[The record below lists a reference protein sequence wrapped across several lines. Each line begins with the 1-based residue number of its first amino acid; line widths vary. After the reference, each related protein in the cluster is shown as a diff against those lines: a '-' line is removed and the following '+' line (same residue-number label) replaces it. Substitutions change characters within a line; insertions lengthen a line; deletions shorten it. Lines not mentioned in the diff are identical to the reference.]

1 MDFESF
7 FQTATGWRPYGHQAR
22 IARDGLPDALTAPTG
37 TGKTGV
43 ILAWLWRLLYG
54 PGPAVTPRRLIYA
67 LPPGWLA
74 DSAGALAREWLAR
87 LELTELVGLHLAMGP
102 WGENLGDWRENLH
115 RPAIVIGNADVL
127 VSKALSRGFGIGR
140 ALSPIDFGLVTN
152 GAHWVL
158 DEARLCPQAAAT
170 LRRLAGWAGE
180 GETAE
185 PFGITLLSSLTGTE
199 AIGIAAGERAG
210 ELASRL
216 GARRTIRR
224 GPGEPGDYLTV
235 ARLAA
240 ERHRP
245 GTMTLV
251 VLNTVAAAQAV
262 HRQLRGE
269 GVTGTLLHPRLR
281 GIERAARL
289 AEIAAPGQDMIV
301 VTAQVAEGL
310 DLSAAVL
317 VTEAAPWPALVQR
330 AGRCNRDGAV
340 LDAELWW
347 LPQAS
352 DHQHTDAAR
361 AELNRLEGTAV
372 TTEEL
377 AARAVPSASRQVAA
391 IGREAFAELFDTT
404 AVVDV
409 RPYLLDGDDL
419 DVELAWATWT
429 QGPDGA
435 PDPEVRHPPAEYR
448 CRVPIGEA
456 MRLAGQRPVW
466 RFDRSADRWL
476 RLGEDPTAPPGPL
489 ELLLVNAVDGG
500 YDPGCGFD
508 PAASGPVPDSPEL
521 LTPAEMTERAAAEA
535 AVPAEPSRPWQSL
548 AEHSDQVRDQAA
560 ALLAVLAPR
569 VPPDAARATIVAA
582 HLHDAGKAHPV
593 WQDALCAL
601 AGESEAL
608 AVAAGRPWAKSG
620 KNGGLQFAGGA
631 GFRHEL
637 ASLLLLDGPLAGL
650 LAASPDP
657 DLTRYLVLAHHG
669 LLRVQVRDSGASP
682 VVPDGPLTFGLAQG
696 TRTPIPAI
704 FGQPATTL
712 LTDLAPFG
720 PDGGGTWRQTVLRL
734 LARYGPFTLAY
745 LETIV
750 RIADWR
756 ASGGKDLPE
765 GQAGGKRKL
774 LWTKSG
780 E

>member
-7 FQTATGWRPYGHQAR
+7 FQAATGCRPYGYQAR

-54 PGPAVTPRRLIYA
+54 RGPAVTPRRLIYA

-74 DSAGALAREWLAR
+74 DSAGARVREWLTR
-87 LELTELVGLHLAMGP
+87 LELTEQVGLHVAMGP
-102 WGENLGDWRENLH
+102 WGENLGDWRENMH
-115 RPAIVIGNADVL
+115 RPAIVIGNSDVL
-127 VSKALSRGFGIGR
+127 VSKALNRGFGTGR
-140 ALSPIDFGLVTN
+140 ALSPIDFCLVTN
-152 GAHWVL
+152 GAQWIVE
-158 DEARLCPQAAAT
+158 EARLCPQATAT

-185 PFGITLLSSLTGTE
+185 PFGITLLSSLTETE
-199 AIGIAAGERAG
+199 PIGIAPGERAG
-210 ELASRL
+210 ELACRL

-224 GPGEPGDYLTV
+224 APAEPGDYRTV

-240 ERHRP
+240 ARHRP
-245 GTMTLV
+245 GTITLV
-251 VLNTVAAAQAV
+251 VLNTVPAAQTV
-262 HRQLRGE
+262 HRLLRGE
-269 GVTGTLLHPRLR
+269 GVTRTLLHPRLR

-289 AEIAAPGQDMIV
+289 ADIAAPGEDMIV

-317 VTEAAPWPALVQR
+317 VTEAAPWPALVRR

-340 LDAELWW
+340 PDAELWW
-347 LPQAS
+347 LPQAG
-352 DHQHTDAAR
+352 DHDDSAAAC
-361 AELNRLEGTAV
+361 AELNAFEGTAV
-372 TTEEL
+372 STEDL
-377 AARAVPSASRQVAA
+377 AARAVPSGSSGSRQVAA

-404 AVVDV
+404 AEIDV
-409 RPYLLDGDDL
+409 SAYLLDGDDL

-429 QGPDGA
+429 PGPDGA
-435 PDPEVRHPPAEYR
+435 PDAEVRYPPVEYR
-448 CRVPIGEA
+448 CRVPIGDA
-456 MRLAGQRPVW
+456 VRLAGQRPVW
-466 RFDRSADRWL
+466 RLDRSADRWL
-476 RLGEDPTAPPGPL
+476 RLGEDPGTPPRPL

-500 YDPGCGFD
+500 YDPETGFD
-508 PAASGPVPDSPEL
+508 PAAPGRVPDSPEL
-521 LTPAEMTERAAAEA
+521 LTPGEITERAAAEA
-535 AVPAEPSRPWQSL
+535 TAPAEPPRPWQSL

-569 VPPDAARATIVAA
+569 IPPDAARATIVAA

-601 AGESEAL
+601 AEESEA
-608 AVAAGRPWAKSG
+608 AAIAAGRPWAKSG
-620 KNGGLQFAGGA
+620 KNGRLEFAGGA

-637 ASLLLLDGPLAGL
+637 ASLLLLDGPLAVL

-669 LLRVQVRDSGASP
+669 LLRVQVRDSVASP
-682 VVPDGPLTFGLAQG
+682 VAADDMAPPLTAFGLAHGAQA
-696 TRTPIPAI
+696 PIPAI
-704 FGQPATTL
+704 FGRPASTL
-712 LTDLAPFG
+712 VTDLAQFG
-720 PDGGGTWRQTVLRL
+720 PDGGGIWQQTVLRL
-734 LARYGPFTLAY
+734 LARYGPVTLAY

-750 RIADWR
+750 RVADWR
-756 ASGGKDLPE
+756 ASGGNDLPADP
-765 GQAGGKRKL
+765 GNDQRR
-774 LWTKSG
+774 
-780 E
+780 